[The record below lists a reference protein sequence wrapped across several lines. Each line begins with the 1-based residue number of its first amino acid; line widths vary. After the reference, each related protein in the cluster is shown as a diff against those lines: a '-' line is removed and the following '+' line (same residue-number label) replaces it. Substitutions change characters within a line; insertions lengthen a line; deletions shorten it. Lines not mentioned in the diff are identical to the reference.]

1 MSTSPPSPLTKS
13 YDLNAFNCGVEEL
26 NAWLKR
32 RAIQNQFSNA
42 TRTYMATDGDR
53 VIGFHSLAAG
63 SVQRE
68 LAPSQLRRNSPESIP
83 VILLARL
90 AVDASQQ
97 RRGIGGALL
106 LDAVRRSLSAS
117 EIIGARAL
125 VINAMSQRAITFYT
139 RYGFRSSPIAS
150 HLLMATIADLRLTLQ

>member
-1 MSTSPPSPLTKS
+1 MSTSSPSPLTKS
-13 YDLNAFNCGVEEL
+13 HELSAFDCGVEEL
-26 NAWLKR
+26 NVWLKR
-32 RAIQNQFSNA
+32 RALQNQFSNA
-42 TRTYMATDGDR
+42 TRTYVATDGDR

-68 LAPSQLRRNSPESIP
+68 PALSQLRRNPPESIP

-97 RRGIGGALL
+97 GRGIGGALL

-117 EIIGARAL
+117 EIIRARAL

-150 HLLMATIADLRLTLQ
+150 HLLMATIVDLRLTLQ